1 MQQILEN
8 LASLGRQ
15 RLMIMGAAAFAITLT
30 LVMGFVVLSSPDRA
44 PLYKNLSASSAGAI
58 QVALTSAGFD
68 AEVSPDQTEVLVPRP
83 DLARARMVIAEMGLP
98 IDGDPGWEIFDD
110 RNAMAMNSFMQRVN
124 RLRAMEGEL
133 ARSIQTL
140 DDVQSARVH
149 LVLPEREP
157 FSRVRPEPRASVI
170 VRATLGRAIERSQ
183 AISIRALV
191 ASSVPELNPEH
202 VTILSAKGETILG
215 DTIGGADVERPMQAA
230 RTAIEDRLSRQV
242 EDILSARVGAG
253 NVRVRVNV
261 DLTTAREV
269 VVQEIFDP
277 EQQIVRSTESRTE
290 SRSELDQGGNVGVE
304 NNIPDALQDGGGA
317 DSARSSQENTGET
330 VEYEIGTTRREI
342 VREAGEVERISVA
355 VLVNGIYNVDG
366 NEVVF
371 TERSPEELDQLGQL
385 VRTAVGFDEMRGDT
399 VSVAS
404 LRFMDYSMEVG
415 DPIALSL
422 VDRITENI
430 IPILRGVL
438 GLLIVGLV
446 LILGVRPLIRQIQGS
461 NAAAEPPALDPPP
474 TEISP
479 SDEEL
484 SGVASSEAVEAPK
497 PAMRTL
503 PDQTAPPSP
512 SDKPMPRNMP
522 GVGSVFNP
530 DIDLAPHEYLET
542 MGIRGRLTKARVDA
556 VREAADQR
564 PEEVLRVLRSW
575 LATEAEA

>member
-215 DTIGGADVERPMQAA
+215 DTIGVTDVERPMQAA

-277 EQQIVRSTESRTE
+277 DQQIVRSTESRTE

-317 DSARSSQENTGET
+317 DGARSSQENTGET

-342 VREAGEVERISVA
+342 VREAGEIERISVA

-366 NEVVF
+366 SEVVF
-371 TERSPEELDQLGQL
+371 AERSPEELEQLGQL
-385 VRTAVGFDEMRGDT
+385 VRTAVGFDEGRGDT

-422 VDRITENI
+422 ADRITENI
-430 IPILRGVL
+430 IPVLRGVL
-438 GLLIVGLV
+438 GLLIVAVV

-461 NAAAEPPALDPPP
+461 NAVGDPPALDAPP
-474 TEISP
+474 TEIGA
-479 SDEEL
+479 SDEDL
-484 SGVASSEAVEAPK
+484 PAVPSSDATEVPQ

-503 PDQTAPPSP
+503 SDQAPPSP
-512 SDKPMPRNMP
+512 PSEQPMPRNMP

>member
-1 MQQILEN
+1 MQQIFDN

-44 PLYKNLSASSAGAI
+44 PLYKNLSSSSAGAI

-68 AEVSPDQTEVLVPRP
+68 AQVSPDQTEVSVPRP

-98 IDGDPGWEIFDD
+98 IDGEPGWELFDE

-170 VRATLGRAIERSQ
+170 VRAALGRAIERSQ

-202 VTILSAKGETILG
+202 VTVLSAKGETILG
-215 DTIGGADVERPMQAA
+215 DTIGATDVERPMQAA
-230 RTAIEDRLSRQV
+230 RTAIEDRLARQV

-277 EQQIVRSTESRTE
+277 DQQIVRSTESTTE
-290 SRSELDQGGNVGVE
+290 LRSQLDQGGNVGVE
-304 NNIPDALQDGGGA
+304 NNIPEALQEGGGG
-317 DSARSSQENTGET
+317 DGARSSQENTGET

-366 NEVVF
+366 SDVVF
-371 TERSPEELDQLGQL
+371 TERSPEELEQLGQL
-385 VRTAVGFDEMRGDT
+385 VRTAVGFDEGRGDT

-404 LRFMDYSMEVG
+404 LRFMDYSMEMG
-415 DPIALSL
+415 EPITLSL
-422 VDRITENI
+422 ADRISENI
-430 IPILRGVL
+430 IPILRGML
-438 GLLIVGLV
+438 GLLVVALV

-461 NAAAEPPALDPPP
+461 NSADDPPALDAPPP
-474 TEISP
+474 AIAP
-479 SDEEL
+479 SEEDMA
-484 SGVASSEAVEAPK
+484 ASEVEDPPQPAV
-497 PAMRTL
+497 RTL
-503 PDQTAPPSP
+503 PEQAPQRPPSEQ
-512 SDKPMPRNMP
+512 PMPANMP
-522 GVGSVFNP
+522 GVGSIYNP
-530 DIDLAPHEYLET
+530 DVDLAPHEYLET

>member
-1 MQQILEN
+1 MQQILDN

-15 RLMIMGAAAFAITLT
+15 RLIIMGAAAFAIAVSLI
-30 LVMGFVVLSSPDRA
+30 LGLMVVSSPDRA

-58 QVALTSAGFD
+58 EVALTSAGFD
-68 AEVSPDQTEVLVPRP
+68 AQVSPDQTEVTVPRP

-98 IDGDPGWEIFDD
+98 IDGKLGWEIFDE

-170 VRATLGRAIERSQ
+170 VRAALGRAIERSQ
-183 AISIRALV
+183 AVAIRALV
-191 ASSVPELNPEH
+191 ASAVPELSPEH
-202 VTILSAKGETILG
+202 VTVLSAKGETILG
-215 DTIGGADVERPMQAA
+215 DTIGGSDVERPVQAA
-230 RTAIEDRLSRQV
+230 RTAIEDRLARQV

-290 SRSELDQGGNVGVE
+290 SRSELDQAGNVGVE
-304 NNIPDALQDGGGA
+304 NNIPEALQDGAGA
-317 DSARSSQENTGET
+317 DAARSSQENTGET

-366 NEVVF
+366 GDVVF
-371 TERSPEELDQLGQL
+371 TERSPEELDQLNQL
-385 VRTAVGFDEMRGDT
+385 VRTAVGFNEARGDT

-404 LRFMDYSMEVG
+404 LRFMDYSMEMG
-415 DPIALSL
+415 EPISQSL
-422 VDRITENI
+422 MDRLAENI
-430 IPILRGVL
+430 IPILRGML
-438 GLLIVGLV
+438 GVMVVALILV
-446 LILGVRPLIRQIQGS
+446 LGVRPLIRQLQNRQIEAEAQS
-461 NAAAEPPALDPPP
+461 LEPPL
-474 TEISP
+474 TEIASAEDDLP
-479 SDEEL
+479 V
-484 SGVASSEAVEAPK
+484 VASANETDGTRPAARSLPDPK
-497 PAMRTL
+497 PSTPEAERPL
-503 PDQTAPPSP
+503 P
-512 SDKPMPRNMP
+512 KNLP
-522 GVGSVFNP
+522 GVGSVFDPN
-530 DIDLAPHEYLET
+530 IDLLPHEYLEA
-542 MGIRGRLTKARVDA
+542 MGIRGRLIKARVDA

-575 LATEAEA
+575 LATEAEV

>member
-1 MQQILEN
+1 MQQILDN
-8 LASLGRQ
+8 LASLGRR
-15 RLMIMGAAAFAITLT
+15 RLIILGAAAFAITLT
-30 LVMGFVVLSSPDRA
+30 LILGFVAVSSAEKA
-44 PLYKNLSASSAGAI
+44 PLYRNLSPASAGAV

-68 AEVSPDQTEVLVPRP
+68 AEVSPDQSEVLVPRP
-83 DLARARMVIAEMGLP
+83 DLARARMVIAEIGLP
-98 IDGDPGWEIFDD
+98 IDGEPGWELFDE

-157 FSRVRPEPRASVI
+157 FSRARPEPRASVI
-170 VRATLGRAIERSQ
+170 VRAAPGRAIERSQ
-183 AISIRALV
+183 AISIRSLV

-202 VTILSAKGETILG
+202 VTVLSAKGETILG

-230 RTAIEDRLSRQV
+230 RTAIEDRLARQV

-290 SRSELDQGGNVGVE
+290 TRSELDANGAVGVE
-304 NNIPDALQDGGGA
+304 NNIPEALQDGTGG
-317 DSARSSQENTGET
+317 DGTRSSQENAGET

-366 NEVVF
+366 SDVVF
-371 TERSPEELDQLGQL
+371 TERSPEELDQLSQL
-385 VRTAVGFDEMRGDT
+385 VRTAVGFDEARGDT

-404 LRFMDYSMEVG
+404 LRFMDYSMEMG
-415 DPIALSL
+415 EPISLSMG
-422 VDRITENI
+422 DRITENI
-430 IPILRGVL
+430 VPILRGLL
-438 GLLIVGLV
+438 GLLVVAMI
-446 LILGVRPLIRQIQGS
+446 LILAVRPLIRQLKASTDANDVLEIEAPTPEPAASDEEQPPLPAPGADDPNSSSGQSLPDPARSDSS
-461 NAAAEPPALDPPP
+461 NAA
-474 TEISP
+474 
-479 SDEEL
+479 
-484 SGVASSEAVEAPK
+484 
-497 PAMRTL
+497 
-503 PDQTAPPSP
+503 
-512 SDKPMPRNMP
+512 MPRNLP
-522 GVGSVFNP
+522 GVGNVFDP
-530 DIDLAPHEYLET
+530 SIELAPHEYLET
-542 MGIRGRLTKARVDA
+542 MGIRGRLIKARVEA
-556 VREAADQR
+556 IREAADER
-564 PEEVLRVLRSW
+564 PEEVMRVLRSW

>member
-1 MQQILEN
+1 MQQIFDN

-44 PLYKNLSASSAGAI
+44 PLYKNLSSSSAGAI

-68 AEVSPDQTEVLVPRP
+68 AQVSPDQTEVSVPRP

-98 IDGDPGWEIFDD
+98 IDGEPGWELFDE

-170 VRATLGRAIERSQ
+170 VRAALGRAIERSQ

-202 VTILSAKGETILG
+202 VTVLSAKGETILG
-215 DTIGGADVERPMQAA
+215 DTIGVTDVERPMQAA
-230 RTAIEDRLSRQV
+230 RTAIEDRLARQV

-277 EQQIVRSTESRTE
+277 DQQIVRSTESTTE
-290 SRSELDQGGNVGVE
+290 LRSQLDQGGNVGVE
-304 NNIPDALQDGGGA
+304 NNIPEALQEGGGG
-317 DSARSSQENTGET
+317 DGARSSQENTGET

-366 NEVVF
+366 SDVVF
-371 TERSPEELDQLGQL
+371 TERSPEELEQLGQL
-385 VRTAVGFDEMRGDT
+385 VRTAVGFDEGRGDT

-404 LRFMDYSMEVG
+404 LRFMDYSMEMG
-415 DPIALSL
+415 EPITLSL
-422 VDRITENI
+422 ADRISENI
-430 IPILRGVL
+430 IPILRGML
-438 GLLIVGLV
+438 GLLVVALV

-461 NAAAEPPALDPPP
+461 NSADDPPALDAPPP
-474 TEISP
+474 AIAP
-479 SDEEL
+479 SEEDMA
-484 SGVASSEAVEAPK
+484 ASEVEDPPQPAV
-497 PAMRTL
+497 RTL
-503 PDQTAPPSP
+503 PEQAPQRPPSEQ
-512 SDKPMPRNMP
+512 PMPANMP
-522 GVGSVFNP
+522 GVGSIYNP
-530 DIDLAPHEYLET
+530 DVDLAPHEYLET

>member
-15 RLMIMGAAAFAITLT
+15 RLMIMAAAAAAITLT

-215 DTIGGADVERPMQAA
+215 DTIGVTDVERPMQAA

-277 EQQIVRSTESRTE
+277 DQQIVS
-290 SRSELDQGGNVGVE
+290 
-304 NNIPDALQDGGGA
+304 
-317 DSARSSQENTGET
+317 
-330 VEYEIGTTRREI
+330 
-342 VREAGEVERISVA
+342 
-355 VLVNGIYNVDG
+355 
-366 NEVVF
+366 
-371 TERSPEELDQLGQL
+371 
-385 VRTAVGFDEMRGDT
+385 
-399 VSVAS
+399 
-404 LRFMDYSMEVG
+404 
-415 DPIALSL
+415 
-422 VDRITENI
+422 VDRK
-430 IPILRGVL
+430 PDGKP
-438 GLLIVGLV
+438 
-446 LILGVRPLIRQIQGS
+446 VRIGS
-461 NAAAEPPALDPPP
+461 GRECWRRKQH
-474 TEISP
+474 SRR
-479 SDEEL
+479 
-484 SGVASSEAVEAPK
+484 VA
-497 PAMRTL
+497 
-503 PDQTAPPSP
+503 
-512 SDKPMPRNMP
+512 
-522 GVGSVFNP
+522 
-530 DIDLAPHEYLET
+530 
-542 MGIRGRLTKARVDA
+542 GRR
-556 VREAADQR
+556 
-564 PEEVLRVLRSW
+564 W
-575 LATEAEA
+575 C